1 MGLAA
6 REGGAYSTQMDLA
19 KDRFWHI
26 LYRSQAHSAPGDLY
40 WGSRS
45 QIDLFGNSQGVI
57 DLYSKVP
64 HCAFQLRVAKQ
75 QLYRA

>member
-1 MGLAA
+1 LRSALG
-6 REGGAYSTQMDLA
+6 STLRVETLYV
-19 KDRFWHI
+19 RFWHI
-26 LYRSQAHSAPGDLY
+26 LYRSQARSAPGDLY

-45 QIDLFGNSQGVI
+45 QIDLFGNSQGVV